1 MKKILFAIVCLVASF
16 TFASC
21 GGGST
26 PADQGAKCI
35 ELLKDKDYKAFVET
49 INFEGETAEEID
61 QQKQFFLELLT
72 KKVDEMYETVGGIQS
87 YTLVN
92 EEIAEDGNSAKVE
105 FEVTYGDGSK
115 KTEKMNFVLVDGEW
129 KQEIKK

>member
-87 YTLVN
+87 YTLVK
-92 EEIAEDGNSAKVE
+92 EEIAEDGNTAKLQYE
-105 FEVTYGDGSK
+105 LTYGDGTKDKSK
-115 KTEKMNFVLVDGEW
+115 FNMIKVDGKW
-129 KQEIKK
+129 MNEIKK